1 MNLKY
6 KGINNQGRAE
16 WVDLDLGEVMEE
28 WQLNR
33 YRSFVESVQ
42 ECIGRQLT
50 KGELRTVCWLSGFE
64 QHSIDNITNLITAAH
79 EHGKNTK

>member
-1 MNLKY
+1 MDLKY
-6 KGINNQGRAE
+6 KGINKRGRAE
-16 WVDLDLGEVMEE
+16 WVESDLGEVIEE

-33 YRSFVESVQ
+33 YRPFVESLQ

-50 KGELRTVCWLSGFE
+50 KNELRTALWLSGFE
-64 QHSIDNITNLITAAH
+64 QSSINNIVSIVSAAH